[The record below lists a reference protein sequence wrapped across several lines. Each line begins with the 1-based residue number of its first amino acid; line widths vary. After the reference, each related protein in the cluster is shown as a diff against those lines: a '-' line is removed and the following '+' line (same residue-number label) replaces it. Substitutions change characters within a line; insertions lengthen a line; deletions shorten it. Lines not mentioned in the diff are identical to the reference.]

1 MSATAALAKREV
13 VRFLRQPSRV
23 VGAVAPPL
31 LVWLLI
37 GSGFGSSFRAP
48 GGEASPI
55 VYFYPGIVVLVILFA
70 SIFATIS
77 VIEDRR
83 EGFLQSVLVAPSPRT
98 RSRSARCSEEARSG
112 SCRVSSWNVIRGC
125 SGFGSI
131 WSIGTSRPIG
141 VPADAAKAST

>member
-1 MSATAALAKREV
+1 SATWALAKREV

-37 GSGFGSSFRAP
+37 GSGFGTSFRL
-48 GGEASPI
+48 
-55 VYFYPGIVVLVILFA
+55 YFYPGIVVLVVLFA

-83 EGFLQSVLVAPSPRT
+83 EGFLQSVLVAPVAPHEI
-98 RSRSARCSEEARSG
+98 ALG
-112 SCRVSSWNVIRGC
+112 KVLG
-125 SGFGSI
+125 
-131 WSIGTSRPIG
+131 GTALGLLHGLLVLLFLPFLAL
-141 VPADAAKAST
+141 P